1 MVKIEPNPHVPKI
14 ENDARQFAED
24 ATGEDTRAALT
35 PFLPVLLRVYKRGH
49 DYLTLDPTK
58 PGREWT
64 CVFGRPMGVRFF
76 DAPEQYSTAE
86 YVAIGAILNKRKVA
100 EGAAF
105 HSVYVPTYRLF

>member
-1 MVKIEPNPHVPKI
+1 MVKIEPNPYIPKN

-24 ATGEDTRAALT
+24 TTGEDTRAALT
-35 PFLPVLLRVYKRGH
+35 PFLPVLLRVHKRGH
-49 DYLTLDPTK
+49 DYLTLGPTK

-64 CVFGRPMGVRFF
+64 CVFRIPMGVSFR

-86 YVAIGAILNKRKVA
+86 YVAIGAILNKRGAA

-105 HSVYVPTYRLF
+105 HTVYVPTSLLF